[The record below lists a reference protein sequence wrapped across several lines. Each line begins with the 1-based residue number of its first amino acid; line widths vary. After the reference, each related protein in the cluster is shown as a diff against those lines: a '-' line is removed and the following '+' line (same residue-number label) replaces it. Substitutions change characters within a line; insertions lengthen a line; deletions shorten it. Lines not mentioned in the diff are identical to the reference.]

1 MNVATA
7 PTQSA
12 FAQRAWDDTIPA
24 HYEAC
29 VVPVLEMLAP
39 LAALHDAELNIVDL
53 GCGAGRLG
61 FPAAMAMPEAT
72 IIGVDIS
79 RAALDALEDAANA
92 HEVDNLCSV
101 QGDGRTL
108 PDEAL
113 GVDAVF
119 SFGMFQEVPW
129 ATAWGYIRCIARAL
143 LPGGVVRLQFVEGD
157 QAVEGDH
164 RYPTERVAQA
174 MERFGLAVVA
184 IDRGLVQADWTF
196 ITARKAH

>member
-1 MNVATA
+1 MNVSIEPA
-7 PTQSA
+7 PRA
-12 FAQRAWDDTIPA
+12 FGPHAWDDTIPA

-39 LAALHDAELNIVDL
+39 LAAQHDAELHIVDL
-53 GCGAGRLG
+53 GCGVGRLA

-79 RAALDALEDAANA
+79 RAALDALEASADALDA
-92 HEVDNLCSV
+92 DNVCSV
-101 QGDGRTL
+101 LGDGRTL
-108 PDEAL
+108 PDEAM

-119 SFGMFQEVPW
+119 SFGMFQEIPW
-129 ATAWGYIRCIARAL
+129 ATAWGYIRCISRAL

-164 RYPTERVAQA
+164 RYPTERVAEA
-174 MERFGLAVVA
+174 LERFGLAVVA

>member
-1 MNVATA
+1 MTA
-7 PTQSA
+7 AVPTPSA

-53 GCGAGRLG
+53 GCGVGRLA

-92 HEVDNLCSV
+92 LEVDNLCSV
-101 QGDGRTL
+101 LGDGRTL

-113 GVDAVF
+113 GVDAVY
-119 SFGMFQEVPW
+119 SLGMFQEVHW
-129 ATAWGYIRCIARAL
+129 STAWGYIRCIARAL
-143 LPGGVVRLQFVEGD
+143 LPGGVARLQFVEGD
-157 QAVEGDH
+157 QTVEGDH

-174 MERFGLAVVA
+174 LERFGLAVVA
-184 IDRGLVQADWTF
+184 IDRGMVQPDWTF

>member
-1 MNVATA
+1 MNVAAA
-7 PTQSA
+7 PTPSA

-39 LAALHDAELNIVDL
+39 LAAMHDAELNIVDL
-53 GCGAGRLG
+53 GCGVGRLA

-92 HEVDNLCSV
+92 LEVDNLCSV
-101 QGDGRTL
+101 HGDGRTL
-108 PDEAL
+108 PDEAM
-113 GVDAVF
+113 GVDAVY
-119 SFGMFQEVPW
+119 SLGMFQEVPW

-174 MERFGLAVVA
+174 MERFGLAIVA

>member
-1 MNVATA
+1 MTATA
-7 PTQSA
+7 PTPSA

-39 LAALHDAELNIVDL
+39 LAAQHDAELNIVDL
-53 GCGAGRLG
+53 GCGVGRLA
-61 FPAAMAMPEAT
+61 FPAAMAMPEAM

-108 PDEAL
+108 PDEAM
-113 GVDAVF
+113 GVDAVY
-119 SFGMFQEVPW
+119 SLGMFQEVPW

-143 LPGGVVRLQFVEGD
+143 LPGGVVRLQFAEGD
-157 QAVEGDH
+157 RAVEGDH

-174 MERFGLAVVA
+174 LERFGLAIVA
-184 IDRGLVQADWTF
+184 IDRGLVSPDWTF

>member
-1 MNVATA
+1 MNAAAA
-7 PTQSA
+7 PTPSA

-53 GCGAGRLG
+53 GCGAGRLA

-92 HEVDNLCSV
+92 HDVDNLCSV

-119 SFGMFQEVPW
+119 SFGMFQEIPW
-129 ATAWGYIRCIARAL
+129 ATAWGYIRSIARAI

-174 MERFGLAVVA
+174 LERFGLAIVA
-184 IDRGLVQADWTF
+184 IDRGLVSPDWTF

>member
-1 MNVATA
+1 MNTATA
-7 PTQSA
+7 PTPSA

-53 GCGAGRLG
+53 GCGVGRLA

-129 ATAWGYIRCIARAL
+129 PIAWGYIRCIARAL

-164 RYPTERVAQA
+164 RYPTELVAQA
-174 MERFGLAVVA
+174 LERFGLAIVA
-184 IDRGLVQADWTF
+184 IDRGLVQPDWTF

>member
-1 MNVATA
+1 VNVATA